1 MGADYSFEL
10 NSIETYAPPFFGHN
24 NIFLGSVI
32 PVRPSEIKPSLIRT
46 YQKTVET
53 LIKVALVD
61 IITEWE

>member
-1 MGADYSFEL
+1 M
-10 NSIETYAPPFFGHN
+10 PPNFLDIIRN
-24 NIFLGSVI
+24 LFLGSVI

>member
-1 MGADYSFEL
+1 MDARGEPNGKVK
-10 NSIETYAPPFFGHN
+10 NSIFTIFFDFG
-24 NIFLGSVI
+24 IPVI
-32 PVRPSEIKPSLIRT
+32 PFEIKPSLIRT